1 MTDDPTHAS
10 RTAAR
15 AVAPP
20 TFESLSVGDELPP
33 LTKGPLERIQLVKY
47 AGASGDFNPIHVD
60 EPFAKSAG
68 YPSVFA
74 HGMLS
79 MGFLGE
85 LVTSWIDPRQVRELG
100 VRFVAITWPGDTIR
114 VRAKVARKF
123 EDEGERRVELTV
135 WTENQDGK
143 HTLDGTAVV
152 GFP

>member
-1 MTDDPTHAS
+1 MTREPPATD
-10 RTAAR
+10 RAAT
-15 AVAPP
+15 PP
-20 TFESLSVGDELPP
+20 PSYEELAVGDELAP
-33 LTKGPLERIQLVKY
+33 LVKGPLERIQLVKY

-60 EPFAKSAG
+60 EPFARSAG

-85 LVTSWIDPRQVRELG
+85 LVTSWIDPRQLRELG

-114 VRAKVARKF
+114 ARARVARKF
-123 EDEGERRVELTV
+123 EEDGERRVELAV
-135 WTENQDGK
+135 WTENQDGE
-143 HTLDGTAVV
+143 HTLDGSAVV

>member
-1 MTDDPTHAS
+1 MSREQPSPDRAAS
-10 RTAAR
+10 
-15 AVAPP
+15 PP
-20 TFESLSVGDELPP
+20 PSYEALAVGDELPP
-33 LTKGPLERIQLVKY
+33 LVKGPIERIQLVKY

-60 EPFAKSAG
+60 EPFARSAG

-85 LVTSWIDPRQVRELG
+85 LVGSWIDPRQLRELG
-100 VRFVAITWPGDTIR
+100 VRFVAITWPGDTVR
-114 VRAKVARKF
+114 ARAKVARKYE
-123 EDEGERRVELTV
+123 EDGERRVELAI